1 MDGLNSNASTLTIL
15 INFPPLELSVKLT
28 SGDKDKSNR
37 IMAQRPRINELDEV
51 KDERRNKG

>member
-37 IMAQRPRINELDEV
+37 IMDVGVSVLDLIPSSS
-51 KDERRNKG
+51 KTSH